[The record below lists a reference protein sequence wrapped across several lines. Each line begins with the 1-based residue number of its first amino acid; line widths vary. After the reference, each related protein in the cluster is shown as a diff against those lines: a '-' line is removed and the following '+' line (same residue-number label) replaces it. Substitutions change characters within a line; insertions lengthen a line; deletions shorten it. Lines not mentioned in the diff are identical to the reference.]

1 MGKVM
6 DEARVRRLLFL
17 PHQSLLTG
25 CGLLAFTTL
34 SVSAFGQTPSS
45 TTPDLTSTQQ
55 SAPPPS
61 PEPKSV
67 SVAQNA
73 TVCTG
78 AFVLQTVGGEIKE
91 DPLKQLLVGKTL
103 FLRSGYQ
110 DNNLEFDP
118 WGRLVGHS
126 PQGSYTLSQIQINK
140 VNLTKHKLELRG
152 DRYALHFLGAAP
164 FEDPMKA
171 TDRVKITPK
180 KKVVRISFDRV
191 EVDKPKKDKE
201 KDKEKKKEKK
211 KHSEEA
217 AAKTSAAASRT
228 AHANNA
234 ASTDRADDRPSSES
248 NAGAAAT
255 ADPVKAQPPAPRPGS
270 DDKPKT
276 TSPAVSSGMLL
287 TALDKVFSRG
297 IDEHMIAA
305 MPDFWKLYYQAAEAK
320 QDFKPAIEGVYR
332 QNNVDEKAKLV
343 SVLDPPSNAF
353 AQANGVAGIA
363 LYHAVVGSDGK
374 VGEIVAGR
382 PIGFGLDE
390 NAEQAIQKAVFQP
403 AMKDGK
409 PVPVVVDLV
418 VSFRIYSKL
427 TSQPNQA
434 ASEKPDQPVL
444 PGPYSVQ
451 ANTQA
456 PQQSPPPS
464 QEPK

>member
-1 MGKVM
+1 
-6 DEARVRRLLFL
+6 
-17 PHQSLLTG
+17 
-25 CGLLAFTTL
+25 
-34 SVSAFGQTPSS
+34 
-45 TTPDLTSTQQ
+45 
-55 SAPPPS
+55 
-61 PEPKSV
+61 
-67 SVAQNA
+67 
-73 TVCTG
+73 
-78 AFVLQTVGGEIKE
+78 
-91 DPLKQLLVGKTL
+91 
-103 FLRSGYQ
+103 
-110 DNNLEFDP
+110 
-118 WGRLVGHS
+118 
-126 PQGSYTLSQIQINK
+126 
-140 VNLTKHKLELRG
+140 
-152 DRYALHFLGAAP
+152 
-164 FEDPMKA
+164 
-171 TDRVKITPK
+171 
-180 KKVVRISFDRV
+180 
-191 EVDKPKKDKE
+191 
-201 KDKEKKKEKK
+201 
-211 KHSEEA
+211 
-217 AAKTSAAASRT
+217 
-228 AHANNA
+228 
-234 ASTDRADDRPSSES
+234 
-248 NAGAAAT
+248 
-255 ADPVKAQPPAPRPGS
+255 
-270 DDKPKT
+270 
-276 TSPAVSSGMLL
+276 MLL